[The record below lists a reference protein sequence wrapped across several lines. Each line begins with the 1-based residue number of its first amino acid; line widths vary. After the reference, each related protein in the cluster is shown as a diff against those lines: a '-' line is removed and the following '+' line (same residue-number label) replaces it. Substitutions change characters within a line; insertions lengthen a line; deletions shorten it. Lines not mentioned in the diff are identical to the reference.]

1 MPPVSILN
9 QINPVHGS
17 SSYFLK
23 IHLVLSF
30 NLRLGLPRGLIPSDF
45 PTKAL
50 YEPLLSPIRAT
61 NPAHLILLDLINR
74 IIFGEEYSSIKFLV
88 K

>member
-1 MPPVSILN
+1 MPLVPILN
-9 QINPVHGS
+9 QINPVKAS
-17 SSYFLK
+17 SPYFLK
-23 IHLVLSF
+23 IHLVLSS

-45 PTKAL
+45 ATKAL

-61 NPAHLILLDLINR
+61 NPAHLILLDLIDR
-74 IIFGEEYSSIKFLV
+74 IIFGEEYSSLKLLV

>member
-1 MPPVSILN
+1 LN
-9 QINPVHGS
+9 QINPVHAS

-23 IHLVLSF
+23 IHLVLFS
-30 NLRLGLPRGLIPSDF
+30 NLGLGLQSGLIPSGF

-50 YEPLLSPIRAT
+50 YEPLLSPILAT
-61 NPAHLILLDLINR
+61 IPAHLILLDLINR
-74 IIFGEEYSSIKFLV
+74 IIFGEEYSSIKLLV

>member
-1 MPPVSILN
+1 MPPVPILN
-9 QINPVHGS
+9 HINPVHAFS
-17 SSYFLK
+17 FYFLK
-23 IHLVLSF
+23 ILLVLSS
-30 NLRLGLPRGLIPSDF
+30 NLRLGLPSGLIPSGF

-61 NPAHLILLDLINR
+61 SLASLILIDLINR
-74 IIFGEEYSSIKFLV
+74 IIFGEDYSSIKHLV